1 MGKGDGTPPHR
12 LNVTRNLSRWVA
24 VGASL
29 FCGALILYA
38 TRRDPVLSP
47 DSISYL
53 STATHLRSG
62 KGFTEFT
69 GQPLTVFGPVLPI
82 VLAVGGRSL
91 LWARVVCMAGV
102 AGATWLMFVILARR
116 VRPWTAV
123 AAAALF
129 GLSQGLVRVGSTV
142 WSETPYIL
150 IALAALA
157 VLTKEPL
164 TERRAALGGLLC
176 GLGFLT
182 RYAGIGLIITGSVVV
197 AMAAMS
203 LERRQALRLLSIHLG
218 AGAVTCALWLVRNL
232 IATGE
237 PLGPRFSGGA
247 PEGLQV
253 LMREAANAT
262 GELVLGNRADAA
274 QRLRGGGVILILL
287 LLAAVAAV
295 TTIALGSRELL
306 DVAMVVFAITS
317 VFIPVI
323 ARKMTASDIDFR
335 VMSPLLV
342 PIVYTLAV
350 CLDAVRIKPLALV
363 AAVALGSWW
372 GYQGVAMADR
382 VPEIVAYGAGSR
394 TQFSRELFDLI
405 DTLPAAANVMTN
417 SPQRVWWQNDRN
429 PTLFGFVRPRAG
441 NSNYPLSPADTLKYA
456 CKPDTFLAWFEGGDG
471 PTVRRPDLAA
481 IIDVTLVQTVSR
493 GTLYRLTP
501 HDRSQ
506 CAK

>member
-24 VGASL
+24 IGASL

-62 KGFTEFT
+62 NGFTEFT
-69 GQPLTVFGPVLPI
+69 GQPLTVFGPLLPI

-91 LWARVVCMAGV
+91 LWARLVCIAGV
-102 AGATWLMFVILARR
+102 AGATWLMFVLLARR

-123 AAAALF
+123 AAAGLF

-150 IALAALA
+150 ITLAALA
-157 VLTKEPL
+157 VLTKGPL
-164 TERRAALGGLLC
+164 NERRAALGGFLC

-182 RYAGIGLIITGSVVV
+182 RYAGIGLLITGSVVV
-197 AMAAMS
+197 ALASLS
-203 LERRQALRLLSIHLG
+203 LERRQALRLLSIHVG

-253 LMREAANAT
+253 LMREAANAI
-262 GELVLGNRADAA
+262 GELVLGNRATAP
-274 QRLRGGGVILILL
+274 QRLHSGVVILILL
-287 LLAAVAAV
+287 LLAVAAGV

-350 CLDAVRIKPLALV
+350 CLDAIRIKPLALL
-363 AAVALGSWW
+363 AGVALGSWW

-394 TQFSRELFDLI
+394 TQFSEELFDLI
-405 DTLPAAANVMTN
+405 DTLPATANVMTN
-417 SPQRVWWQNDRN
+417 NPQRVWWQNDRN

-456 CKPDTFLAWFEGGDG
+456 CMPDTFLAWFAGGDR

-493 GTLYRLTP
+493 GELYRLTP
-501 HDRSQ
+501 HDRAQ
-506 CAK
+506 CPK